1 MKKLVIVTFTLVS
14 AIGVL
19 VWVGVQAASIPV
31 VRVGELK
38 GGAHW
43 EEEVRIDDGKV
54 VAIASYSPLSFSVA
68 SEKDPANVLLVSS
81 ERSVPEN
88 FKVGSNVGLR
98 GMYRRDRNVFEAYQ
112 VSTQCPSKYEASKE
126 AEKEAS
132 GGYGASGLPGLLD
145 PRAAAT
151 PPPVPGSGSH
161 DPAPGPSRVAN

>member
-1 MKKLVIVTFTLVS
+1 MKKLVIVTFTLVA

-54 VAIASYSPLSFSVA
+54 VAITGYSPLSFSVA
-68 SEKDPANVLLVSS
+68 SEKDPANVLLVTS

-98 GMYRRDRNVFEAYQ
+98 GIYRRDRNVFDAYQ
-112 VSTQCPSKYEASKE
+112 VSTQCPSKYEASKD
-126 AEKEAS
+126 AEKEAA
-132 GGYGASGLPGLLD
+132 GGIPSASSLSPPD
-145 PRAAAT
+145 PRG
-151 PPPVPGSGSH
+151 PFLS
-161 DPAPGPSRVAN
+161 PGPGPVKVAN